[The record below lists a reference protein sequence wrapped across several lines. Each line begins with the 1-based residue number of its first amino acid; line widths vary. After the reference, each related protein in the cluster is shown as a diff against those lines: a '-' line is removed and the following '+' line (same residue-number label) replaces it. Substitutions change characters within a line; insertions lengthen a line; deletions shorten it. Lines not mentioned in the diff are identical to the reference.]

1 MLEGTEQRTE
11 RFLMFRKQS
20 LDAFR
25 FFFKQQY
32 PLGLPLTSLRDLPLL
47 FVYFQANNGVLYYL
61 ELLKI
66 STSGPSLFSFQPLTQ
81 ILYLPLLKVP
91 VAPVAQRYLV
101 TL

>member
-32 PLGLPLTSLRDLPLL
+32 AGRAPFSIPLH
-47 FVYFQANNGVLYYL
+47 V
-61 ELLKI
+61 
-66 STSGPSLFSFQPLTQ
+66 
-81 ILYLPLLKVP
+81 
-91 VAPVAQRYLV
+91 VA
-101 TL
+101 T